1 MQNFQAIS
9 ASNEW
14 HIYVA
19 LNAAVGSA
27 GNDEG
32 RLRIAAALKHS
43 EMTFNDRMSDFYADM
58 LQALGLELREGYTVR
73 HVAMA
78 GAAVV
83 EGLALRCLLNNAVEQ
98 AQRPPLVPDHGWA
111 FASVLGEPVPAPE
124 GADPDQAWSLPAVA
138 FLGVLD
144 IMTQPTARE
153 S

>member
-1 MQNFQAIS
+1 ML
-9 ASNEW
+9 EW

-43 EMTFNDRMSDFYADM
+43 EMTFNDRMSEFYGSM
-58 LQALGLELREGYTVR
+58 LPALGLELREGYTVR

-83 EGLALRCLLNNAVEQ
+83 EGLALRSLLENAVEQ

-124 GADPDQAWSLPAVA
+124 GVESNQTWSLAAVA
-138 FLGVLD
+138 FLGILD
-144 IMTQPTARE
+144 SMTRPTAEE